1 MPSPRSPLSRELYLH
16 SDPAA
21 VGDWCR
27 RRATAG
33 AVFIAPSAAARRLA
47 LGRLVDASDVA
58 IGLTIA
64 SPGRLLPLLE
74 SRAGLPAPRTLSS
87 ALERILVGSAA
98 RDARVPLFDDASES
112 PPAGAVRAVASLVHT
127 LRRNRVTPQQLEE
140 AGGDARAAGAY
151 RRFEVQR
158 SALGLADDT
167 DRVDALLAAG
177 VPALPLVIEDP
188 AFPHRVAWELYAA
201 AIGASPSCAIGV
213 SDLVPDGDSSS
224 PGDRLVSLGLELTRG
239 DHTSYASPSMRA
251 VGGVGMHDEVDLVA
265 REMLA
270 LLRSRPD
277 LRPSDLLGVAPNA
290 TYLALLADAC
300 ARVGIPVASPRR
312 VGAADVPLVSAL
324 LETFRLLADAE
335 QDTPE
340 RGLALLATPYVGLTL
355 DRHDRLARTL
365 VMRGLG
371 ALRTWHRF
379 AEGTRSRKFVALAS
393 NVAKLALR
401 IEGQRAPKELA
412 SALGSLALDFGF
424 VSSGRRSNLAAGRDE
439 ALRLDQAGWTTLTD
453 AADELDDALRVTGT
467 TRIAAREWLALLSQ
481 TIAEST
487 VRADAKPS
495 DGVHLTIAGAG
506 LPAARHVFAV
516 GWREGLFPRRTR
528 EDPLLPERVKRA
540 LNEMGAMIPLA
551 ADRSAREQERR
562 ERIRRAARESLVV
575 SWPATS
581 EDGEQQLPSFYLDD
595 LGIRERAARSV
606 GDPTWRLALA
616 ASRGERIVR
625 ATMVARHRSAES
637 SAPELDAVRDALSSL
652 SGGERRAYDGL
663 LHAEQVIHLPAE
675 ILAEAAPLAG
685 RMSASQAKLIAHCL
699 YEHFGKKRLGLGA
712 LAAPPL
718 DQLLL
723 GTIGHGVL
731 REVGRLGFEPGAL
744 DEVLERWW
752 HTKVPLEL
760 RDDAQTHFERDLL
773 HMMLRDLVEQE
784 HRHYAASPGRPAY
797 FELGFGTDEEGR
809 DPASRDEGL
818 DVPLPPGSPI
828 SFSTLRGSIDRVDV
842 VERGGRLYGVAID
855 YKSGKGAYQ
864 LTDMNE
870 LADFQLPIYCE
881 VLPLFGIEP
890 VGAVYLG
897 IRGAER
903 YGVMRSDF
911 ADVFVP
917 RGSGGKID
925 KLGPDEFSDY
935 MRYRQRALRAE
946 IARVARG
953 ELVTRPRNDEC
964 GFCDLR
970 PVCRIGTF
978 GVGVLPEEL

>member
-1 MPSPRSPLSRELYLH
+1 VL
-16 SDPAA
+16 
-21 VGDWCR
+21 
-27 RRATAG
+27 
-33 AVFIAPSAAARRLA
+33 
-47 LGRLVDASDVA
+47 
-58 IGLTIA
+58 
-64 SPGRLLPLLE
+64 
-74 SRAGLPAPRTLSS
+74 
-87 ALERILVGSAA
+87 
-98 RDARVPLFDDASES
+98 
-112 PPAGAVRAVASLVHT
+112 
-127 LRRNRVTPQQLEE
+127 
-140 AGGDARAAGAY
+140 
-151 RRFEVQR
+151 
-158 SALGLADDT
+158 
-167 DRVDALLAAG
+167 
-177 VPALPLVIEDP
+177 EDP
-188 AFPHRVAWELYAA
+188 AFPHRVAWELYAG
-201 AIGASPSCAIGV
+201 AIDASSSCSIGL
-213 SDLVPDGDSSS
+213 SDLAPDGNASAHR
-224 PGDRLVSLGLELTRG
+224 DRLAALGLKLTHAH
-239 DHTSYASPSMRA
+239 DAPSASPSMRA

-270 LLRSRPD
+270 LLRSRPH

-365 VMRGLG
+365 IARGLG

-393 NVAKLALR
+393 HVAQLALR
-401 IEGQRAPKELA
+401 IEGQCAPKELA
-412 SALGSLALDFGF
+412 SALSSLALDFGF
-424 VSSGRRSNLAAGRDE
+424 VSTGRRSNLAAGRDE
-439 ALRLDQAGWTTLTD
+439 ALRLDQAGWTTLAD

-467 TRIAAREWLALLSQ
+467 TRISAREWLALLSQ

-540 LNEMGAMIPLA
+540 LNEQGAMLPLA
-551 ADRSAREQERR
+551 ADRTAREAERR
-562 ERIRRAARESLVV
+562 ERMRRAARESLVV
-575 SWPATS
+575 SWPATD
-581 EDGEQQLPSFYLDD
+581 EEGAQLLPSFYMDD
-595 LGIRERAARSV
+595 LGVTDRLVRSV
-606 GDPTWRLALA
+606 GDTTWPLPLA
-616 ASRGERIVR
+616 ASRGERLAR
-625 ATMVARHRSAES
+625 ATIVARHRASDNTSIET
-637 SAPELDAVRDALSSL
+637 ELDLVRGALSSL
-652 SGGERRAYDGL
+652 SDGERRAYDGA
-663 LHAEQVIHLPAE
+663 LHAGQVIHLPAE
-675 ILAEAAPLAG
+675 ILGEAAPLAAQ
-685 RMSASQAKLIAHCL
+685 MSASQAKLIAHCL
-699 YEHFGKKRLGLGA
+699 YEHFGKRRLGLGA
-712 LAAPPL
+712 LTAPSL

-723 GTIGHGVL
+723 GTIAHGVL
-731 REVGRLGFEPGAL
+731 REMGRLGFEPAAL
-744 DEVLERWW
+744 DGVLERWW

-818 DVPLPPGSPI
+818 DVLLPPGSPI

-903 YGVMRSDF
+903 YGVMRGDF

-925 KLGPDEFSDY
+925 KFGPDEFSEY
-935 MRYRQRALRAE
+935 MRDRQRALRAE
-946 IARVARG
+946 IVRVARG